1 MAFIAPMNKMA
12 ATVDEQAD
20 PDVIVVSQT
29 VICPMGTPPGDDPAP
44 SGGTHAYGFV
54 A

>member
-1 MAFIAPMNKMA
+1 MAYIAPMNKMA

-20 PDVIVVSQT
+20 PDVIVVTQNVLSP
-29 VICPMGTPPGDDPAP
+29 IGTPPGDGDGDA
-44 SGGTHAYGFV
+44 GTRAFGFV